1 MKNLLKLI
9 AALAVLAGV
18 VLLVLE
24 FMKRREEDDKRKSD
38 RALRR
43 LVKER
48 QNGDDGMIADYRF
61 DDDDEDFLTFD
72 EDAQEDAAPDAVE
85 APAEEDTFY
94 LSEDALE
101 QLLDS

>member
-9 AALAVLAGV
+9 AALAVVVGV
-18 VLLVLE
+18 VLLILE
-24 FMKRREEDDKRKSD
+24 LMKRRDEDDRRKHD

-43 LVKER
+43 LVR
-48 QNGDDGMIADYRF
+48 DHRNDDDGEIADYRDV
-61 DDDDEDFLTFD
+61 DDDDEFFAIDDLAAEDPSD
-72 EDAQEDAAPDAVE
+72 EV
-85 APAEEDTFY
+85 PAEEDTFY